1 VVPKAALK
9 KIVLAKTAARRFAS
23 LPVMPPM
30 TSARRR
36 LCASSLPRLAIGLV
50 VLLASGVLH
59 AQQLSP
65 DDAATLV
72 LNAGRRAYNEQ
83 KFPAAAER
91 FREFLKV
98 APNHKEA
105 AAARYGL
112 GLALLEAGD
121 LKAALEALQPASAA
135 EFPDKPLA
143 LYQVGAVHR
152 RLGAQTFAQVAAK
165 PAEATALNA
174 AAAQSFTAA
183 ATAFASA
190 AKLLETRAKNASAD
204 NASELSADGEWF
216 VRARCDQAEMLLR
229 VGKFTEAADAAW
241 SALVDPAWGK
251 SRNRQLASYHL
262 GHADFLL
269 KDFAGAGRELS
280 GLAPFNQEFGPH
292 ARYLLGRTHHL
303 NNELPEA
310 GVQYKAVLAGYQ
322 DQKKAAQ
329 EALKNPAALTAEQ
342 KAAKE
347 ALVNLPPP
355 EYVARAIFYS
365 AVLAFDEG
373 RQSEAAEQFAAFA
386 KNNPKSPLASEA
398 QVRAG
403 ACLVQLRKFPEAIAA
418 LDPLKEHPA
427 LADQALIWLA
437 RARSGGADPA
447 KPAEYDGALNS
458 ALEALRKAA
467 QRSTELAKT
476 DADAKARRPG
486 ILMELADTAVLAK
499 QYKEAVTNYELIIA
513 EKSPRAEEAMQR
525 AVTAQHLAGLYAE
538 SDAIALRFET
548 AFPASTLLPAVLFRT
563 AEGAYLRA
571 VKTQTNK
578 YEHDRLLGV
587 AIDRYK
593 RLVRKFPE
601 FAYINQARQGLAT
614 SHYRLGNYTE
624 AALIFATIPDAERTG
639 ELANVSYLLADCLI
653 RTLPPESED
662 ALQAERLIEKAEQA
676 AKLLEGFVG
685 AQEKSPQAPDAL
697 LKLGHCYQRVGAL
710 MAAPAERTKLFTAAR
725 DVYDR
730 AIKLTDKEPT
740 RSAAVFERAKC
751 LVFLGDTGGGTT
763 ALTQFQNGPLVASQN
778 APIAL
783 LRLSTLLRAQGK
795 AAEAATMMLQCRT
808 THEAKLGVD
817 PARKHWVAQLQ
828 YEHALAVKESG
839 KLPES
844 RVLFETLARNF
855 AGQPEAMNAQWRI
868 GQCRREEGAAQLTAA
883 RDAVAKAAGKPEL
896 LAQAAKLIDTSI
908 DAIRDAAESFQVD
921 AEKLSAVPGASD
933 AQLRMLYEGA
943 WCHRL
948 LADAETEAAKL
959 KAQREGV
966 DKTKPAGDQPPA
978 EPVAPLAPSEQRAVD
993 LYRKILATAPESA
1006 IATQARS
1013 ELAELYSKHE
1023 LNDAAVDLL
1032 MDALEKSPATEIPE
1046 RIRLGLAAAQLARKN
1061 PKQALSS
1068 VQPLLANAAS
1078 PNAAEARAVAGEAYI
1093 QQQDWPKAIEQ
1104 LIPFRD
1110 DPKLRSITGVS
1121 DRALLRLGHSQAQAG
1136 QWDASRQTME
1146 AVVQRYPQS
1155 PWIDE
1160 ARYGIGW
1167 AWQNQKNFDSAV
1179 AAFADVAKRTAAEV
1193 AAKAQLQIGLC
1204 RLDQKRF
1211 EEAETALLT
1220 VPLTYAYPEWSAAA
1234 RCEAGRAQLEL
1245 KKTDEAARNWQ
1256 RVIKDYPKSPWS
1268 AVAQKNLAA
1277 IK

>member
-1 VVPKAALK
+1 MPPVTP
-9 KIVLAKTAARRFAS
+9 ARRS
-23 LPVMPPM
+23 LTGLSIGALIILNGSP
-30 TSARRR
+30 
-36 LCASSLPRLAIGLV
+36 LP
-50 VLLASGVLH
+50 

-65 DDAATLV
+65 DDAAALV

-121 LKAALEALQPASAA
+121 TKGALEALVPAAGA
-135 EFPDKPLA
+135 DFPDKPLA
-143 LYQVGAVHR
+143 QYQVGAVHR
-152 RLGAQTFAQVAAK
+152 RIGAQSLAQIAAK
-165 PAEATALNA
+165 PAEATALNT

-183 ATAFASA
+183 ATAFAYA
-190 AKLLETRAKNASAD
+190 AKLLEPRAKNAD
-204 NASELSADGEWF
+204 NANELSADGEWF
-216 VRARCDQAEMLLR
+216 VRARCDLAEMLLR
-229 VGKFTEAADAAW
+229 TGKYTEAADAAW
-241 SALVDPAWGK
+241 SVLVDPAWGK
-251 SRNRQLASYHL
+251 SRNRALASYHL
-262 GHADFLL
+262 GHADFQL

-280 GLAPFNQEFGPH
+280 SLAPFNQEFGPH

-310 GVQYKAVLAGYQ
+310 GVQYKAVLAGY
-322 DQKKAAQ
+322 DEQKKAAQ

-347 ALVNLPPP
+347 ALVNQPPP
-355 EYVARAIFYS
+355 EFVGRTIFYS

-373 RQSEAAEQFAAFA
+373 KLGEAADQFAAFT
-386 KNNPKSPLASEA
+386 KNYPKSPLAPEA

-418 LDPLKEHPA
+418 LDPLKEHA
-427 LADQALIWLA
+427 TLADQALTWLG

-447 KPAEYDGALNS
+447 KPAEYDAALNA
-458 ALEALRKAA
+458 ALESLRKAA
-467 QRSTELAKT
+467 QRSQEFAKT

-538 SDAIALRFET
+538 SDALAARFE
-548 AFPASTLLPAVLFRT
+548 AAYPSSTLLPAVLFRS
-563 AEGAYLRA
+563 AESGYLRA
-571 VKTQTNK
+571 VKTPAKPEQ
-578 YEHDRLLGV
+578 DRLLGV

-593 RLVRKFPE
+593 RLVRKYPE

-614 SHYRLGNYTE
+614 AHYRLGNYTE

-710 MAAPAERTKLFTAAR
+710 MAAPAERTKLFTSAR
-725 DVYDR
+725 DAYDR

-751 LVFLGDTGGGTT
+751 LVFLGDLGGAQA
-763 ALTQFQNGPLVASQN
+763 ALTQFQNGPLVASPN
-778 APIAL
+778 APMAL

-795 AAEAATMMLQCRT
+795 AAEAATMMAQCRT
-808 THEAKLGVD
+808 THEAKLAAD
-817 PARKHWVAQLQ
+817 PVRKNWVPQLQ

-844 RVLFETLARNF
+844 RALFEALARTF
-855 AGQPEAMNAQWRI
+855 PGQPEALNAQWRV
-868 GQCRREEGAAQLTAA
+868 GQCRREEGAAQLAAA
-883 RDAVAKAAGKPEL
+883 REAVAKANGKPEL
-896 LAQAAKLIDTSI
+896 LAPAAKLIETGI

-921 AEKLSAVPGASD
+921 AEKLSAVAGATE
-933 AQLRMLYEGA
+933 AQVRMLYEGA

-948 LADAETEAAKL
+948 LAEAELDAAKL
-959 KAQREGV
+959 KAQREGL
-966 DKTKPAGDQPPA
+966 DKTKPAGEQPPA
-978 EPVAPLAPSEQRAVD
+978 DPAPTALAPAEQHAVEF
-993 LYRKILATAPESA
+993 YRKILATAPDSA
-1006 IATQARS
+1006 VAAQARS

-1023 LNDAAVDLL
+1023 KNDEAVDLL
-1032 MDALEKSPATEIPE
+1032 MDALEKSPATEVPE
-1046 RIRLGLAAAQLARKN
+1046 RIRLGLAAAHLARKN
-1061 PKQALSS
+1061 PKQALAC
-1068 VQPLLANAAS
+1068 VQPIVANAAS
-1078 PNAAEARAVAGEAYI
+1078 PNAAEARAIAAEALM

-1104 LIPFRD
+1104 LVPFRD
-1110 DPKLRSITGVS
+1110 DQKLRSIANVS
-1121 DRALLRLGHSQAQAG
+1121 DRALLRLGHALAQAG

-1155 PWIDE
+1155 PWVDE

-1167 AWQNQKNFDSAV
+1167 AWQNQKNFDGAV
-1179 AAFADVAKRTAAEV
+1179 TAFAEVAKRTAAEV

-1211 EEAETALLT
+1211 EEAETALLS

-1234 RCEAGRAQLEL
+1234 RCEAGRAQMEL
-1245 KKTDEAARNWQ
+1245 KKPDEAARNWQ

-1277 IK
+1277 LK